1 MELPQLSVRMI
12 VCQPTPFGRNFM
24 VKQAIWGSFV
34 SAAVMIG
41 LSASLA
47 AAGPIEDRQAAMKQN
62 GKMMGVLVPML
73 KGEKPYDAAVVKE
86 AAATMAEDFKKAAA
100 SFPEGSDKGPP
111 ETYAKPEI
119 WSDPEGFKAAFE
131 KAVAA
136 VDTLAM
142 STDEASF
149 KAALPAVGSSC
160 GGCHEKFRRPKD

>member
-1 MELPQLSVRMI
+1 
-12 VCQPTPFGRNFM
+12 M
-24 VKQAIWGSFV
+24 VKQAIWK
-34 SAAVMIG
+34 AAVPAAVIIG

-47 AAGPIEDRQAAMKQN
+47 FAGPIEDRQAAMKQN
-62 GKMMGVLVPML
+62 GKAMGMLVPII

-86 AAATMAEDFKKAAA
+86 AADMLAKDMKTAAV

-111 ETYAKPEI
+111 ETYAKAEI

-131 KAVAA
+131 KAVTA

-149 KAALPAVGSSC
+149 KAAFPAVGASC